1 MIKTLIL
8 KAKGWA
14 RGRNGFFFPKQMDFY
29 KDPKGNLN
37 LSVSSKRFGKTEPI
51 CLTLSREDA
60 LGLAQGINSLYGAG
74 KETRV
79 VVVIEGGNVQEIMAN
94 RPGVHVVKVDYD
106 SEGADRDE
114 VKRVLQYGDNNKK
127 TYELAFVRHWGEAT
141 PDPKDTK
148 RFFRNAV

>member
-1 MIKTLIL
+1 MIKTLFL

-14 RGRNGFFFPKQMDFY
+14 RGRNGYFFPNRLDFY
-29 KDPKGNLN
+29 KDVKGNLN
-37 LSVSSKRFGKTEPI
+37 FSVSSKRDGKTEPI

-60 LGLAQGINSLYGAG
+60 LDMAQEIFSLFNAE
-74 KETRV
+74 KKTKV
-79 VVVIEGGNVQEIMAN
+79 VVVITGGNVQEIMAN

-114 VKRVLQYGDNNKK
+114 VKRVLQYGDNNEK

-141 PDPKDTK
+141 PDPKDVK